1 MASEFLK
8 IFKEGQILLNMGN
21 HSAAAEKY
29 QQSLKLAQ
37 NDSEKFGALISWGA
51 ALERQEK
58 YEDAI
63 EKFKAAES
71 FAGNPEE
78 KFLVFARLGAVLGI
92 EEKHEDAME
101 QFRLAESFAK
111 KPEEKFESIINW
123 GTALNAQEKYEE
135 AIEKFKLAESFMRS
149 DQDKFKLHFNWGNAF
164 FGQKKDEDAIR
175 KFKLAE
181 GFAQSSRDKFE
192 SLFNWGASLT
202 RQVKYEK
209 AIEKFKLAEGFAEN
223 PEKKFM
229 IFLNWGSVLFLQK
242 KYKEAIEKYKLAEGN
257 SSSVNPKKE
266 KENKVRVFYSL
277 FRAYQFNKKL
287 KEAGEYW
294 KKTNEI
300 DANFIPFEQSE
311 EFRNELERQKE
322 KVNFE
327 APLGQLND
335 SSYPSKSS
343 DSENEY
349 ERLKQKRMDSRFLGW
364 FFKFLY
370 WSPELFST
378 AVTLLII
385 SFVIGW
391 QLFSGHSWKVSFQSA
406 PFIVLFA
413 LVLVI
418 ILRDFTK
425 TGFVYEEKRW
435 KWILIGLI
443 GFSFISLEEQFLESV
458 KTTEGL
464 VETSTES
471 VKVSEAS
478 VKTPEGLVKRSKE
491 SVETSEASNL
501 LLGKS
506 IEYWQLHLL
515 LIFAISFSAWQY
527 LTAKRLRIDTQN
539 RIAMARMLMANQ
551 TMFKDQE
558 TRDANNSQI
567 VRIVAKNV
575 FKKEGSPAVE
585 LKTPVV
591 SAKANI

>member
-1 MASEFLK
+1 MEFSAEKIKLRLMNSEFQKLME
-8 IFKEGQILLNMGN
+8 EGNEFFDKKN
-21 HSAAAEKY
+21 YAEAAEKY
-29 QQSLKLAQ
+29 EQALEHAQS
-37 NDSEKFGALISWGA
+37 DSEKFVVFMSWGQ
-51 ALERQEK
+51 ALAKQNK
-58 YEDAI
+58 YTESI
-63 EKFKAAES
+63 EKFEAA
-71 FAGNPEE
+71 
-78 KFLVFARLGAVLGI
+78 K
-92 EEKHEDAME
+92 
-101 QFRLAESFAK
+101 SFAK
-111 KPEEKFESIINW
+111 NNDDKYLTAILCGRSFTYLKKYYRASKEFEAAYNFAQSDKDKFKAKFES
-123 GTALNAQEKYEE
+123 GLAVGLEDKHSE
-135 AIEKFKLAESFMRS
+135 AIKKFQSARIFAGSTDEFGLNLCWGITLTEQQKYQESIQKFKVAE
-149 DQDKFKLHFNWGNAF
+149 
-164 FGQKKDEDAIR
+164 E
-175 KFKLAE
+175 
-181 GFAQSSRDKFE
+181 FA
-192 SLFNWGASLT
+192 LT
-202 RQVKYEK
+202 EK
-209 AIEKFKLAEGFAEN
+209 
-223 PEKKFM
+223 EKKQ
-229 IFLNWGSVLFLQK
+229 V
-242 KYKEAIEKYKLAEGN
+242 
-257 SSSVNPKKE
+257 
-266 KENKVRVFYSL
+266 YSL
-277 FRAYQFNKKL
+277 LFRTYQKGREFNKAEEYQKRL
-287 KEAGEYW
+287 DKIDPNWISAEERKELIKGIV
-294 KKTNEI
+294 N
-300 DANFIPFEQSE
+300 SE
-311 EFRNELERQKE
+311 EEIKNKEDFLTPLER
-322 KVNFE
+322 
-327 APLGQLND
+327 LND
-335 SSYPSKSS
+335 SSYSPELNNS
-343 DSENEY
+343 EY
-349 ERLKQKRMDSRFLGW
+349 ERLKQKRIDSRVLGW

-378 AVTLLII
+378 VVTLLII

-413 LVLVI
+413 LVLVT

-443 GFSFISLEEQFLESV
+443 GFSFISLEEQFPGSV
-458 KTTEGL
+458 KTPEGL